1 MDQGFACLR
10 PQVLLTRR
18 PSWGALSAVGAPAE
32 ARLLPLPP
40 QRPAQ
45 HGLSDGGTGC
55 VPEGGRAPSRG
66 DHPGAQGTGG
76 GLAPGLCSRP
86 HSDQRVLGVMTVGPA
101 FQRPPCPRWV
111 AAPHTWLLTPA
122 FDGYHPHG
130 PGMGCGQPGVLT
142 RWWLRLPEAV
152 PRGQHLSGGD
162 SGRRARQRPRQRARG
177 RDTERRRD
185 TQRGRD
191 RVRPVEAASFPGSP
205 GSTVLRGWEYSW
217 LPPQVGASR

>member
-32 ARLLPLPP
+32 ARQLPLPP
-40 QRPAQ
+40 SAWAGTLPSTGSATAA
-45 HGLSDGGTGC
+45 GASPSTPTGC
-55 VPEGGRAPSRG
+55 VPEGGGAPSRG

-76 GLAPGLCSRP
+76 GLAPGLRSRP
-86 HSDQRVLGVMTVGPA
+86 HSDQRVMGVMAVGPA

-122 FDGYHPHG
+122 FDGCHPHG

-162 SGRRARQRPRQRARG
+162 SGRVASTGPRQESK
-177 RDTERRRD
+177 TE
-185 TQRGRD
+185 T
-191 RVRPVEAASFPGSP
+191 EAES
-205 GSTVLRGWEYSW
+205 
-217 LPPQVGASR
+217 